1 MLKCSLDKI
10 NAVFAEIS
18 KTAKLY
24 IPAVDTDGSIA
35 YKMWEDGVLWSDAL
49 NTVRSPKDFF
59 FPQMENLMEF
69 KTEGKNIEVI
79 DSRCETE
86 DFVIF
91 GVRACDVKSFEILDR
106 VFLSEPVDSY

>member
-1 MLKCSLDKI
+1 MLKCSLDKLDY
-10 NAVFAEIS
+10 VFEEIAKS
-18 KTAKLY
+18 AKLY
-24 IPAVDTDGSIA
+24 IPADDKDGSA
-35 YKMWEDGVLWSDAL
+35 VYKQWEKGICRSDAL

-79 DSRCETE
+79 DTRCETE

-91 GVRACDVKSFEILDR
+91 GDRKS
-106 VFLSEPVDSY
+106 VV